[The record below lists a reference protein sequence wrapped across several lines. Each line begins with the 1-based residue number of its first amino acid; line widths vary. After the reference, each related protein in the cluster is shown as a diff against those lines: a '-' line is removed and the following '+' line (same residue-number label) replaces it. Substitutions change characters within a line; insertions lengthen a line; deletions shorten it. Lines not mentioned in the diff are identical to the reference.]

1 MSKDAHRITLS
12 QIREA
17 STVLGLDPDLSTLR
31 ELRME
36 PGRIT
41 VERAR
46 LNEQGKQYVAGYS
59 EMATETVTI
68 AVVAE

>member
-1 MSKDAHRITLS
+1 MSKDAHRITLA

-17 STVLGLDPDLSTLR
+17 FTVLGLDPDLSTLR

-41 VERAR
+41 LERAR
-46 LNEQGKQYVAGYS
+46 LNEDGKQYVVGYADL
-59 EMATETVTI
+59 ATETVTI
-68 AVVAE
+68 AVVNE